1 MLIHP
6 LTHISSLSLSL
17 SNPVPDDVA
26 PFNTT
31 VMFPAGSTSQLVS
44 IPIINDF
51 LIENDEGFEAVLSKV
66 TGANTPDVVIGT
78 PNVANVV
85 IVDDDRK

>member
-1 MLIHP
+1 
-6 LTHISSLSLSL
+6 
-17 SNPVPDDVA
+17 
-26 PFNTT
+26 
-31 VMFPAGSTSQLVS
+31 MFSAGSTSQLVS
-44 IPIINDF
+44 IPIINDI
-51 LIENDEGFEAVLSKV
+51 LIENDEIFEAVLSKV

>member
-1 MLIHP
+1 
-6 LTHISSLSLSL
+6 
-17 SNPVPDDVA
+17 
-26 PFNTT
+26 
-31 VMFPAGSTSQLVS
+31 MFSAGSTSLLVS
-44 IPIINDF
+44 IPIFNDI
-51 LIENDEGFEAVLSKV
+51 LIENDEIFEAVLSKV